1 MNIDPALLSAMSALV
16 GALIGGGASLT
27 AAVYTQRHQDRLQR
41 VARETTKREQVY
53 ADFIMDASKL
63 LLNAHVH
70 EKLTLQGTKMF
81 EDTYVNL
88 VPRSWQQTIRDEEP
102 GRLLAAMC
110 VVDSQSELIR

>member
-1 MNIDPALLSAMSALV
+1 MNFLAHRDFLPPEEVYAR
-16 GALIGGGASLT
+16 GGGLASLAPGEGAGVPG
-27 AAVYTQRHQDRLQR
+27 AAPWAGRGHAIVDRL
-41 VARETTKREQVY
+41 
-53 ADFIMDASKL
+53 
-63 LLNAHVH
+63 H
-70 EKLTLQGTKMF
+70 EELTLQGTKMF